1 MNDLLLVIDMQ
12 NICMGKNHAKIFQYD
27 KIGLL
32 KRINQRISEFE
43 PKNVYYIKNVMKK
56 NFLNRFAPFQAYEGM
71 EETELVDGL
80 NIVSNQIFS
89 KYTGNAFTNL
99 KFAEKIQ
106 KDGYECLELA
116 GVDGGGCVALTA
128 LGAIKLG
135 YKVIIPNNLVGT
147 VMVKQEQKYHKK
159 LIKKGVIFSS

>member
-1 MNDLLLVIDMQ
+1 
-12 NICMGKNHAKIFQYD
+12 
-27 KIGLL
+27 
-32 KRINQRISEFE
+32 
-43 PKNVYYIKNVMKK
+43 
-56 NFLNRFAPFQAYEGM
+56 M

-135 YKVIIPNNLVGT
+135 YKVIIHNNLVGT

-159 LIKKGVIFSS
+159 LIKKGARYYKMGGS